1 MNKLVALE
9 KIDPALLKISA
20 TCGSILVSPTLGG
33 RIFVEMNGEL
43 LHRFD
48 DQLAANPDPVN
59 FNNLGGNSLWP
70 APEGGDFAFNY
81 PPNGDWMV
89 QPAINSQV
97 ALVREVKNDYVKVGK
112 EISLLNRAGN
122 TIELDFERRVYV
134 KDTGFKNKYNLETLC
149 YYTIDQLVPLKDTP
163 VENALVSAW
172 SLEQFPE
179 AEDIIGYGRIAGDST
194 KVINS
199 DFYGDPSS
207 RITWKDNNFRFILG
221 GPKRLQI
228 GLSAAQK
235 PLCLGNYDKKRK
247 LAVIRTTPNRT
258 NGLYF
263 NIADN
268 DQANGPWSADDCYS
282 IFNGAAEVNFH
293 ELETIAPMEVAN
305 GKIVRSRL
313 ESASVFIKGDEE
325 EIIACLTNEFGFDGE
340 FVVRG

>member
-1 MNKLVALE
+1 MNKLAALE
-9 KIDPALLKISA
+9 KIDPSLLKISA
-20 TCGSILVSPTLGG
+20 ANGSILVAPTLGG
-33 RIFVEMNGEL
+33 RIFVEMSGDL
-43 LHRFD
+43 IHRFD

-97 ALVREVKNDYVKVGK
+97 ALVREVKENYVKVGK

-122 TIELDFERRVYV
+122 TIELDFERRVFL
-134 KDTGFKNKYNLETLC
+134 KETGFRKKYNLETIA

-163 VENALVSAW
+163 VEDALISAW

-179 AEDIIGYGRIAGDST
+179 AEDIIGYGRIAGDSS

-207 RITWKDNNFRFILG
+207 RITWKNNNFRFILG

-228 GLSAAQK
+228 GLSAAQQ
-235 PLCLGNYDKKRK
+235 PICLGNYDKKRK

-305 GKIVRSRL
+305 GKIVKSRL
-313 ESASVFIKGDEE
+313 ESASVFIRGEE
-325 EIIACLTNEFGFDGE
+325 DEIIACLSNEFGLDGE
-340 FVVRG
+340 FVCRG